1 MESFVHL
8 WPTLTWVFT
17 AIILLNACIMFAADD
32 RAINKLTNKLLK
44 AQGVLFAIQLVL
56 TVAFFIC
63 KASL

>member
-32 RAINKLTNKLLK
+32 RATNKNKLLK

>member
-32 RAINKLTNKLLK
+32 RATNNLLK
-44 AQGVLFAIQLVL
+44 AQGVLLAIQLVL
-56 TVAFFIC
+56 TVVFFIC

>member
-17 AIILLNACIMFAADD
+17 AIILLNACIMLAADD
-32 RAINKLTNKLLK
+32 RARTNKLLK
-44 AQGVLFAIQLVL
+44 AQGVLLAIQLIL

>member
-17 AIILLNACIMFAADD
+17 AIILINGCILFGADES
-32 RAINKLTNKLLK
+32 ATNKILK
-44 AQGVLFAIQLVL
+44 AQGVLLAIQLVL

>member
-17 AIILLNACIMFAADD
+17 AIILLNACIMFFADD
-32 RAINKLTNKLLK
+32 RATNKLLK
-44 AQGVLFAIQLVL
+44 AQGVLLAIQLVL

-63 KASL
+63 KALL

>member
-32 RAINKLTNKLLK
+32 RARTNKLLK

-63 KASL
+63 KTSL